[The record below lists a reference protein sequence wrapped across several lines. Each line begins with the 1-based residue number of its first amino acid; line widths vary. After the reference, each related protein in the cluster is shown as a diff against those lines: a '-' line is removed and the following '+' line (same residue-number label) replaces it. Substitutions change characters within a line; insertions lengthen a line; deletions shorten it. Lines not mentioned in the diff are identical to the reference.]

1 MAAHETVHFLMRF
14 AVGSGARSVP
24 IWLNEG
30 LAEYANPFPSP
41 TFESLLSRRLAS
53 NTLIPLT
60 SLTSAPGRPEDNLL
74 LYGQG
79 RSVVTY
85 MIDAYGEGPLQALL
99 QRLREGDPIDDALN
113 AAYGFDRVGL
123 DQEWRASIGAAPLTA
138 TPSRSALPTPIPR
151 PTLVPFGAA
160 TSSSPEA
167 TTQPRPTPTEAPT
180 STEPATEPAEQAS
193 GGCNRVEGGGL
204 DVGAVAPLLLGL
216 GLLWRRIRPRAP

>member
-1 MAAHETVHFLMRF
+1 MIDTYGEAPLKD
-14 AVGSGARSVP
+14 
-24 IWLNEG
+24 
-30 LAEYANPFPSP
+30 
-41 TFESLLSRRLAS
+41 LLRRL
-53 NTLIPLT
+53 
-60 SLTSAPGRPEDNLL
+60 RD
-74 LYGQG
+74 
-79 RSVVTY
+79 
-85 MIDAYGEGPLQALL
+85 
-99 QRLREGDPIDDALN
+99 GDPIDDALT

-167 TTQPRPTPTEAPT
+167 TAQPRPSPTEARV
-180 STEPATEPAEQAS
+180 ATESATETAEQAS
-193 GGCNRVEGGGL
+193 GGCNRAEGGGL